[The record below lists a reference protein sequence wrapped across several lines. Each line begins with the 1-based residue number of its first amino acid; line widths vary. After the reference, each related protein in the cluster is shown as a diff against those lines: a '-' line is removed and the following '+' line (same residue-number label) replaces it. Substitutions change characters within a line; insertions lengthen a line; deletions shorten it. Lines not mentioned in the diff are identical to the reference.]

1 MREPRSADD
10 RSAGD
15 RAADDS
21 SAGSHST
28 GDRGSHSGPGASPS
42 DSGYG
47 TGARLFHWITAL
59 AVFVMVPVG
68 IAMTSEGFESIGD
81 PLFILHK
88 GLGTVILVLVLLRLL
103 WKAVSPSPPPLPDS
117 VPKRQQR
124 LAHLTHGGLYAMLV
138 IMTMTGFT
146 RVRTGGFP
154 NELLDA
160 LGVPTFLPEMPDLTI
175 TLSVIHKVSAYTFV
189 ALIAVHVAAAVY
201 HAWIRD
207 DGVVRRMW
215 PPWRS

>member
-1 MREPRSADD
+1 MPEP
-10 RSAGD
+10 
-15 RAADDS
+15 S
-21 SAGSHST
+21 SS
-28 GDRGSHSGPGASPS
+28 SPS
-42 DSGYG
+42 PGRPSGGIDHDASRPDPDAERGYG
-47 TGARLFHWITAL
+47 TGARLFHWITAA
-59 AVFVMVPVG
+59 AVFTMIPVG

-88 GLGTVILVLVLLRLL
+88 GLGSILLALVLLRLA
-103 WKAVSPSPPPLPDS
+103 WKVVSPKAPPLPDS

-138 IMTMTGFT
+138 IMTVTGFT
-146 RVRTGGFP
+146 RVRTGDFP
-154 NELLDA
+154 IELLDA
-160 LGVPTFLPEMPDLTI
+160 LGVPVFIPEMPELTT